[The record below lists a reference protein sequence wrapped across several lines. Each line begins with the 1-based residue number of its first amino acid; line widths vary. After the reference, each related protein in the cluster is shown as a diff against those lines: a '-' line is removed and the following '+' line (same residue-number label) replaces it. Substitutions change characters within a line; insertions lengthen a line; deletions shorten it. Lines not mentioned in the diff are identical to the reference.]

1 MSCKILSN
9 NKISDKD
16 FLELMIKHHNVA
28 INMSKI
34 INVIST
40 DDYILDYAR
49 RIIYNQTQ
57 EVNLMEH
64 LLRSTP
70 NIQNDNSCIMDK
82 ELLTNKIHELYPD
95 IFLNAKCNDS
105 HFNDSQI
112 KDIPFG
118 VVNPPIQL
126 KNNTNYASI
135 NNTANVNTEKF
146 ANTMDAAAMTD
157 KEYVDHMV
165 NHHLSGVELA
175 KLVLTST
182 TEPRILALAQNII
195 LEQEKE
201 MFLLRNLYNCVNYN
215 WRKLV

>member
-9 NKISDKD
+9 KKISDKD
-16 FLELMIKHHNVA
+16 FLELMIKHHKVA

-49 RIIYNQTQ
+49 KIIYNQTQ

-64 LLRSTP
+64 LLQSTP

-82 ELLTNKIHELYPD
+82 QLLTGKIQELYPD
-95 IFLNAKCNDS
+95 IFLNAKCDDS
-105 HFNDSQI
+105 HFNDS
-112 KDIPFG
+112 KTNEIPFG
-118 VVNPPIQL
+118 IVNPPIQF
-126 KNNTNYASI
+126 KNDTNYASI
-135 NNTANVNTEKF
+135 NNTNNVNTTEKF
-146 ANTMDAAAMTD
+146 GNTMVAAMTD

-165 NHHLSGVELA
+165 SHHLSGVELA
-175 KLVLTST
+175 KLTLTST
-182 TEPRILALAQNII
+182 TEPRILALAQNIV